1 MEGGGDQ
8 WSGNGSR
15 SKWDYIKEC
24 LGAVHPKQQSARQ
37 RRGWGGPP
45 NWGSVER
52 QGWTPRLE
60 GGVSGKAGVDSWTGA
75 STGDAQVNPGPWGES
90 STLTSDTD
98 VGGKGS
104 DVPLGTM
111 ACMKWTAEGAQIKQH
126 PVTRDRRGSVGSNSP
141 DDLLV
146 RLEGR
151 TGKGRSWQEIK
162 QRKAGHCEVT
172 SKLQS
177 RPALNVIVP
186 EL

>member
-1 MEGGGDQ
+1 MPGSSAPKTAVCKAKEGLGRAPKLGVGG
-8 WSGNGSR
+8 
-15 SKWDYIKEC
+15 E
-24 LGAVHPKQQSARQ
+24 
-37 RRGWGGPP
+37 
-45 NWGSVER
+45 
-52 QGWTPRLE
+52 
-60 GGVSGKAGVDSWTGA
+60 AGVDPQAGGGCQWKGWCGLLDWSIDGRRTGEPRA
-75 STGDAQVNPGPWGES
+75 LGRKQH
-90 STLTSDTD
+90 TD
-98 VGGKGS
+98 LRHRCGRERKGR
-104 DVPLGTM
+104 PLGDHGVYEVDGGGGTNK
-111 ACMKWTAEGAQIKQH
+111 ATSGDTGQE
-126 PVTRDRRGSVGSNSP
+126 GSVGSNSP

>member
-1 MEGGGDQ
+1 MPGSSAPKTAVCKAKEGLGRAPKLGVGGEAGVDPQ
-8 WSGNGSR
+8 AG
-15 SKWDYIKEC
+15 
-24 LGAVHPKQQSARQ
+24 
-37 RRGWGGPP
+37 
-45 NWGSVER
+45 
-52 QGWTPRLE
+52 